1 MQKGSNARA
10 LEYFRKCGV
19 IINGNRHIDY
29 KSPVVQKYKA
39 ILTDEVEME
48 LNGGQIQAKKV

>member
-10 LEYFRKCGV
+10 LQYFRKCGV
-19 IINGNRHIDY
+19 ITNGNRHIDY

-48 LNGGQIQAKKV
+48 LNGG